1 MLIKCMNHLERFMNE
16 IIKSY
21 VFCILYSTHPLTSL
35 QWNLQTCFNVS
46 GYKTSNFKFMKN
58 TAKQNGFFFHYKAT
72 DAATLHDMFTNCLF
86 ICFLLKF

>member
-58 TAKQNGFFFHYKAT
+58 TAKQNGFFFS
-72 DAATLHDMFTNCLF
+72 LQSNRRCNFT
-86 ICFLLKF
+86 